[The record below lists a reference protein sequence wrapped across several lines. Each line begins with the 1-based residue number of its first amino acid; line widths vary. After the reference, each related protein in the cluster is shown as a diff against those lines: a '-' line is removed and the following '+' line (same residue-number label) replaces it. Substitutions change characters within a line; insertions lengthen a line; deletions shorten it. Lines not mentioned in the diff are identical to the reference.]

1 MPPEREATL
10 RIRCL
15 GVREMLYLGI
25 DIGKKHHEAG
35 FVADDGKRI
44 GKSLR
49 FSNDRKGYESLLDFI
64 KRRLPQGEE
73 MCIGMEATG
82 HYWLAL
88 YSFLLDKDFV
98 IHVINPIQSDSL
110 RNFRIRQTKTDSV
123 DSFLIAETIR
133 FGNFETTRLAEEDT
147 LKLRELTRFRES
159 FQDDCSSLKRQVVS
173 IMDKVFPE
181 YESLFSDMF
190 CRSSNAVLKECVV
203 PGEVMDVDLEI
214 LANLLKEA
222 SRGRL
227 GAKKAMQIKD
237 AAASSIG
244 VLLCSDTLA
253 FQIRMLL
260 ENIEFTGKQ
269 IARIDS
275 EIENLM
281 SRMDQVITTVP
292 GVGPVTGAV
301 MLGEIGDINRFD
313 SPRKLVAYAGL
324 DSQLKQSGS
333 YEGKRNRMSKR
344 GSPYLRR
351 AFWMSAVVAA
361 QYDPVFKAFYEK
373 KRKEGK
379 AYGTAIGAVARKL
392 AWTVYSVLKTG
403 KPYEVRLDTIV

>member
-10 RIRCL
+10 QIRCL

-237 AAASSIG
+237 AAASSIEC
-244 VLLCSDTLA
+244 CS
-253 FQIRMLL
+253 
-260 ENIEFTGKQ
+260 
-269 IARIDS
+269 
-275 EIENLM
+275 
-281 SRMDQVITTVP
+281 VP
-292 GVGPVTGAV
+292 TPW
-301 MLGEIGDINRFD
+301 RF
-313 SPRKLVAYAGL
+313 R
-324 DSQLKQSGS
+324 
-333 YEGKRNRMSKR
+333 
-344 GSPYLRR
+344 
-351 AFWMSAVVAA
+351 
-361 QYDPVFKAFYEK
+361 
-373 KRKEGK
+373 
-379 AYGTAIGAVARKL
+379 
-392 AWTVYSVLKTG
+392 
-403 KPYEVRLDTIV
+403 